1 MLSAVVQYS
10 PLPFVH
16 NLRYI
21 KDIEDFDLY
30 SAEQELIR
38 HERDANTRSQSR
50 TLTTSSLGSIFLR
63 QFLIQLADLAIRAG
77 ER

>member
-10 PLPFVH
+10 PPSFLH

-21 KDIEDFDLY
+21 KEIEDFDLY
-30 SAEQELIR
+30 SVEQELIR
-38 HERDANTRSQSR
+38 RERDANTRSQSR
-50 TLTTSSLGSIFLR
+50 TLTTSSSGSIFLR
-63 QFLIQLADLAIRAG
+63 QFLIQLVDLAIRAA